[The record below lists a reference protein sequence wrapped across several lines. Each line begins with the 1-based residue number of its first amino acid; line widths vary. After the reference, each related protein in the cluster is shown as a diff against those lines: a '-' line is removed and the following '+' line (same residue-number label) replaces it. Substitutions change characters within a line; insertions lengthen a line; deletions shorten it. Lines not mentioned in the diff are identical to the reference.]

1 MIRIVAPKGQKIRH
15 IPTDRLYS
23 EVVCKDRERSQYVLA
38 DSDEDPVI
46 EVLDGVTL
54 SERVTDLED
63 AVIELAEMIGGDE

>member
-1 MIRIVAPKGQKIRH
+1 MIRIIAPNGQKIRH

-23 EVVCKDRERSQYVLA
+23 EVVCEDRKRSQYVLA

-54 SERVTDLED
+54 SERVSDLED
-63 AVIELAEMIGGDE
+63 AVIELAEIVGGE

>member
-1 MIRIVAPKGQKIRH
+1 MIRIIAPNGQKIRH

-23 EVVCKDRERSQYVLA
+23 EVVCKDRERSQYVIA

-54 SERVTDLED
+54 SERVSDLED
-63 AVIELAEMIGGDE
+63 AVIELAEIVGGE